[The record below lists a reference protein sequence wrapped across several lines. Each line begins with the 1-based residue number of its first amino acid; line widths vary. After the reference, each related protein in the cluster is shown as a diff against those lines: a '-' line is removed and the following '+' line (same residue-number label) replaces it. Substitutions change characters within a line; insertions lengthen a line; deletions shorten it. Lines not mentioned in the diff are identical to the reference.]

1 MDYTLI
7 SYFLRLILA
16 CFLGGMIGLE
26 RDLHG
31 RNAGIR
37 TNMLV
42 CVGAALFTIVSIS
55 VQGADPSRIAAQI
68 VCGIGFLGAGAIL
81 KDGFNIRG
89 LTTAAYMWFIAAVGI
104 SCGLGQWVL
113 SSVGAIGVLGLTI
126 SVKCMERMLPRRL
139 SMHIKM
145 ECASEEVFHTVQQ
158 YLKDFIKS
166 PKFYSLDV
174 KYNVA
179 TGNYTLAFWLDMDY
193 KSSQVELC
201 NQILSQMKGI
211 SPDLKNIQI
220 TCAR

>member
-16 CFLGGMIGLE
+16 CVLGGMIGLE

-42 CVGAALFTIVSIS
+42 CLGAALFTIVSIS
-55 VQGADPSRIAAQI
+55 VRGADPSRIAAQI

-89 LTTAAYMWFIAAVGI
+89 LTTAAFMWFIAAVGI

-166 PKFYSLDV
+166 PKLYSLDV

>member
-16 CFLGGMIGLE
+16 CVLGGMIGLE

-55 VQGADPSRIAAQI
+55 VRGADPSRIAAQI

-158 YLKDFIKS
+158 YLKNFIKS
-166 PKFYSLDV
+166 PKLYSLDV

>member
-7 SYFLRLILA
+7 SHFLRLILA
-16 CFLGGMIGLE
+16 CVLGGMVGLE

-113 SSVGAIGVLGLTI
+113 SSVAAIGVLGLTI
-126 SVKCMERMLPRRL
+126 SVKCMEMMLPRRL

>member
-16 CFLGGMIGLE
+16 CVLGGMIGLE

-55 VQGADPSRIAAQI
+55 VRGADPSRIAAQI

-166 PKFYSLDV
+166 PKLYSLDV

-193 KSSQVELC
+193 RSSQVELC

>member
-16 CFLGGMIGLE
+16 CVLGGMIGLE

-42 CVGAALFTIVSIS
+42 CVGAALFTIASIS
-55 VQGADPSRIAAQI
+55 VRGADPSRIAAQI

-166 PKFYSLDV
+166 PKLYSLDV

>member
-7 SYFLRLILA
+7 SHFLRLILA
-16 CFLGGMIGLE
+16 CVLGGMVGLE

>member
-16 CFLGGMIGLE
+16 CVLGGMIGLE

-42 CVGAALFTIVSIS
+42 CVGSALFTIVSIS

-166 PKFYSLDV
+166 PKLYSLDV

-193 KSSQVELC
+193 RSSQVELC

>member
-16 CFLGGMIGLE
+16 CILGGMIGLE

-55 VQGADPSRIAAQI
+55 VRGADPSRIAAQI

-166 PKFYSLDV
+166 PKLYSLDV

>member
-7 SYFLRLILA
+7 SHFLRLILA
-16 CFLGGMIGLE
+16 CVLGGMIGLE

-42 CVGAALFTIVSIS
+42 CVGSALFTIVSIS

>member
-16 CFLGGMIGLE
+16 CVLGGMIGLE

-179 TGNYTLAFWLDMDY
+179 TGDYTLAFWLDMDY

>member
-16 CFLGGMIGLE
+16 CVLGGMVGLE

-193 KSSQVELC
+193 RSSQVELC

>member
-7 SYFLRLILA
+7 SYFLSLILA
-16 CFLGGMIGLE
+16 CVLGGMIGLE

-166 PKFYSLDV
+166 PKLYSLDV

>member
-16 CFLGGMIGLE
+16 CVLGGMIGLE

-55 VQGADPSRIAAQI
+55 AQGADPSRIAAQI

-166 PKFYSLDV
+166 PKLYSLDV

>member
-7 SYFLRLILA
+7 SHFLRLILA
-16 CFLGGMIGLE
+16 CVLGGMIGLE

-113 SSVGAIGVLGLTI
+113 SSVAAIGVLGLTI

-179 TGNYTLAFWLDMDY
+179 TGDYTLAFWLDMDY

>member
-16 CFLGGMIGLE
+16 CVLGGVVGLE

-42 CVGAALFTIVSIS
+42 CVGSALFTIVSIS

>member
-7 SYFLRLILA
+7 SHFLRLILA
-16 CFLGGMIGLE
+16 CVLGGMVGLE

-42 CVGAALFTIVSIS
+42 CVGAAFFTIVSIS

-113 SSVGAIGVLGLTI
+113 SSVAAIGVLGLTI

>member
-16 CFLGGMIGLE
+16 CVLGGMIGLE

-166 PKFYSLDV
+166 PKLYSLDV

>member
-16 CFLGGMIGLE
+16 CVLGGMIGLE

-166 PKFYSLDV
+166 FQLYSLDV

>member
-16 CFLGGMIGLE
+16 CVLGGMIGLE

-37 TNMLV
+37 TNVLV
-42 CVGAALFTIVSIS
+42 CVGSALFTIVSIS
-55 VQGADPSRIAAQI
+55 VRGADPSRIAAQI

-166 PKFYSLDV
+166 PKLYSLDV

>member
-1 MDYTLI
+1 MDFTLI

-16 CFLGGMIGLE
+16 CVLGGMVGLE

-113 SSVGAIGVLGLTI
+113 SSVGALGVLGLTI

>member
-16 CFLGGMIGLE
+16 CVLGGMIGLE

-166 PKFYSLDV
+166 FKLYSLDV

>member
-7 SYFLRLILA
+7 SHFLRLILA
-16 CFLGGMIGLE
+16 CVLGGMIGLE

>member
-16 CFLGGMIGLE
+16 CVLGGMIGLE

-145 ECASEEVFHTVQQ
+145 ECASEDVFHTVQQ

-166 PKFYSLDV
+166 FKLYSLDV

>member
-16 CFLGGMIGLE
+16 CVLGGMIGLE

-42 CVGAALFTIVSIS
+42 CVGSALFTIVSIS
-55 VQGADPSRIAAQI
+55 AQGADPSRIAAQI

-166 PKFYSLDV
+166 PKLYSLDV

-220 TCAR
+220 TCVR

>member
-16 CFLGGMIGLE
+16 CVLGGMIGLE

-55 VQGADPSRIAAQI
+55 VRGADPSRIAAQI

-166 PKFYSLDV
+166 PRFYSLDV

>member
-16 CFLGGMIGLE
+16 CVLGGMIGLE

-42 CVGAALFTIVSIS
+42 CVGSALFTIVSIS
-55 VQGADPSRIAAQI
+55 VRGADPSRIAAQI

-166 PKFYSLDV
+166 PKLYSLDV

>member
-16 CFLGGMIGLE
+16 CVLGGMIGLE

-179 TGNYTLAFWLDMDY
+179 TGDYTLAFWLDMDY
-193 KSSQVELC
+193 RSSQVELC

>member
-16 CFLGGMIGLE
+16 CVLGGMIGLE

-42 CVGAALFTIVSIS
+42 CVGSALFTIVSIS

-166 PKFYSLDV
+166 PRFYSLDV

>member
-16 CFLGGMIGLE
+16 CVLGGMIGLE

-42 CVGAALFTIVSIS
+42 CVGSALFTIVSIS

-126 SVKCMERMLPRRL
+126 SVKYMERMLPRRL

>member
-16 CFLGGMIGLE
+16 CVLGGMVGLE

-42 CVGAALFTIVSIS
+42 CVGSALFTIVSIS

>member
-16 CFLGGMIGLE
+16 CVLGGMIGLE

-113 SSVGAIGVLGLTI
+113 SSVAAIGVLGLTI

-166 PKFYSLDV
+166 PKLYSLDV

-193 KSSQVELC
+193 RSSQVELC

>member
-16 CFLGGMIGLE
+16 CVLGGMVGLE

-55 VQGADPSRIAAQI
+55 VQCADPSRIAAQI

>member
-16 CFLGGMIGLE
+16 CVLGGMIGLE

-42 CVGAALFTIVSIS
+42 CVGATLFTIVSIS

>member
-7 SYFLRLILA
+7 SHFLRLILA
-16 CFLGGMIGLE
+16 CVLGGMIGLE

-113 SSVGAIGVLGLTI
+113 SSVAAIGVLGLTI

>member
-16 CFLGGMIGLE
+16 CVLGGMIGLE

-42 CVGAALFTIVSIS
+42 CVGSALFTIVSIS
-55 VQGADPSRIAAQI
+55 VQGAAPSRIAAQI

-166 PKFYSLDV
+166 PKLYSLDV

>member
-16 CFLGGMIGLE
+16 CVLGGMVGLE

-158 YLKDFIKS
+158 YLKEFIKS

>member
-16 CFLGGMIGLE
+16 CVLGGMIGLE

-42 CVGAALFTIVSIS
+42 CVGSALFTIVSIS
-55 VQGADPSRIAAQI
+55 VRGADPSRIAAQI

-158 YLKDFIKS
+158 DLRDFIKS

>member
-7 SYFLRLILA
+7 SFFLRLILA
-16 CFLGGMIGLE
+16 CVLGGMIGLE

-42 CVGAALFTIVSIS
+42 CVGSALFTIVSIS

-166 PKFYSLDV
+166 PKLYSLDV

>member
-16 CFLGGMIGLE
+16 CVLGGMVGLE

-42 CVGAALFTIVSIS
+42 CVGSALFTIVSIS

-104 SCGLGQWVL
+104 SCGLGQWML

>member
-16 CFLGGMIGLE
+16 CVLGGMIGLE

-113 SSVGAIGVLGLTI
+113 SSVAAIGVLGLTI

-166 PKFYSLDV
+166 PKLYSLDV